1 MLTFDNLLLS
11 DCYVAVR
18 GRENVVKS
26 LEDLDYNN
34 SCRAGNQ
41 EPLFSE
47 AVFDE
52 IHPRDLSFHSNEV
65 CAKQRN
71 ELAISSSQNCHG
83 HLNLYNFDMQE
94 WTRLKSRL
102 PLSLVDNS
110 VKIPLNMHL
119 DDASMVSS
127 KMWKSGSVV
136 GLQVRNYII
145 WMGSWDITCL
155 D

>member
-52 IHPRDLSFHSNEV
+52 IHPRALSFHSNEV

-83 HLNLYNFDMQE
+83 HLYLYNFDMQE

-102 PLSLVDNS
+102 PISLVDNS

-136 GLQVRNYII
+136 GLQVSNIPIHKYLV
-145 WMGSWDITCL
+145 GVH
-155 D
+155 